1 MRRAAKID
9 DNQTEIVNALRK
21 VGACVFSTAGQ
32 AKGFPDLVVGF
43 KGVNYLLEVKD
54 SNKPP
59 SAQALTP
66 DQVKFHAIWTG
77 QIAVVNSVEQAL
89 KVIGL

>member
-54 SNKPP
+54 SNKPS

-66 DQVKFHAIWTG
+66 DQVKFHAMWVG

-89 KVIGL
+89 KAIGL

>member
-1 MRRAAKID
+1 MRIAAKID
-9 DNQTEIVNALRK
+9 ANQTEIVNALRK

-54 SNKPP
+54 HNKIP
-59 SAQALTP
+59 SKQKLTP
-66 DQVKFHAIWTG
+66 DQVKFHSTWTG
-77 QIAVVNSVEQAL
+77 QVCVVNSVEQAL
-89 KVIGL
+89 KAIGL